1 MLVLEEN
8 VLYELNVKNSR
19 FLAEAFIVEN
29 AEAAREKLREQKAR
43 YADAS
48 HVVHAFVVGPEG
60 NVMGC
65 SDDGEPP
72 GTSGRPTLEVL
83 KGSGVTN
90 VILTVT
96 RWFGGTKLGTGGLVK
111 AYTESA
117 QGAVALMRTHEMVAM
132 SSFSVEVPYAL
143 YEQVKKLLAACGAEV
158 LTEDFGAAITLAGRL
173 RESETET
180 LATQLRDISRG
191 GIQLCTTA
199 EGMR

>member
-1 MLVLEEN
+1 MLVLEDS
-8 VLYELNVKNSR
+8 VRFELNVKNSR

-29 AEAAREKLREQKAR
+29 AEAAREKLREQKER
-43 YADAS
+43 YSDAS

-65 SDDGEPP
+65 SDDGEPS

-117 QGAVALMRTHEMVAM
+117 QGAVALMRTHELVAM
-132 SSFSVEVPYAL
+132 SAFRIVVAYGL
-143 YEQVKKLLAACGAEV
+143 YEQAKKLLAAHGAEMLSEEFGDGV
-158 LTEDFGAAITLAGRL
+158 QMAFRIRDTEKNGLAD
-173 RESETET
+173 
-180 LATQLRDISRG
+180 ALRDLSRG
-191 GIQLCTTA
+191 RIALTA
-199 EGMR
+199 EEG

>member
-8 VLYELNVKNSR
+8 VLFELNVKNSR
-19 FLAEAFIVEN
+19 FLAEAFFVEN

-65 SDDGEPP
+65 SDDGEPS

-117 QGAVALMRTHEMVAM
+117 QGVVALMRTHELVAM
-132 SSFSVEVPYAL
+132 SSFALDVPYGL
-143 YEQVKKLLAACGAEV
+143 YEQVKKLLASSGAEALAETFGEEVV
-158 LTEDFGAAITLAGRL
+158 LSGRL
-173 RESETET
+173 REAEMEK
-180 LATQLRDISRG
+180 LAVQLRDMSRG
-191 GIQLCTTA
+191 RIQLKT
-199 EGMR
+199 EEDGR

>member
-1 MLVLEEN
+1 MLVLDEN
-8 VLYELNVKNSR
+8 VLFELNVKNSR
-19 FLAEAFIVEN
+19 FLAEAFYVEN

-60 NVMGC
+60 NIMGC
-65 SDDGEPP
+65 SDDGEPS

-117 QGAVALMRTHEMVAM
+117 QGAVALMRTHELVAM
-132 SSFSVEVPYAL
+132 SSFSMDVPYGL
-143 YEQVKKLLAACGAEV
+143 YEQVKKLLAACEAETLSEEFGAE
-158 LTEDFGAAITLAGRL
+158 ITLKGRL
-173 RESETET
+173 RESETEKLT
-180 LATQLRDISRG
+180 VQLRDLSRG
-191 GIQLCTTA
+191 KIELVTTM
-199 EGMR
+199 EGSR